1 MIHTVE
7 LRSKSSDFQSYLKL
21 QNNRDL
27 CHKYPGITITPWLI
41 GTEEGKKQYKL
52 KAKINLRRTIE
63 PDNPLGIYS
72 GQNAALIL
80 DAINQAFTE
89 LDLPTVTAW
98 TLSRVDFTI
107 DIKTQHLSQYLDIL
121 AHGDHKNRPLHKDN
135 GLYIPYS
142 SRGITVNFYSKA
154 AEQEARDRDAAEQ
167 ARDILRLEVECHDKK
182 LMTMFSEAKLSRDL
196 ASLLMV
202 DGGSPLI
209 QMVNNTVGK
218 ELIKITGLCDHI
230 SKAAAIARIK
240 ETHGLQ
246 NRTKSQLVQLLDRI
260 NRKNGSV
267 SISRERWPEAAG
279 VTQRAFADRMN
290 AFFRMG
296 INPICLPS
304 DSPVE
309 PLESLYQL
317 YLTALLEECSTT
329 E

>member
-7 LRSKSSDFQSYLKL
+7 LRSKSSDFQSYLKF

-27 CHKYPGITITPWLI
+27 CHRYPGITITPWLI
-41 GTEEGKKQYKL
+41 GNEAGKKQYKL

-80 DAINQAFTE
+80 EAINQAFTE
-89 LDLPTVTAW
+89 LELPTVTAW

-107 DIKTQHLSQYLDIL
+107 DIRTPYLSQYLDIL
-121 AHGDHKNRPLHKDN
+121 AHGDHKSKPMYSAD

-142 SRGITVNFYSKA
+142 DRGVTVNFYSKE
-154 AEQEARDRDAAEQ
+154 AEQQARNSNAAEQ
-167 ARDILRLEVECHDKK
+167 ARDVLRLEVECHDKK
-182 LMTMFSEAKLSRDL
+182 LMTMFSDAHISRDL
-196 ASLLMV
+196 SSLLMV

-209 QMVNNTVGK
+209 QMINDTIGK
-218 ELIKITGLCDHI
+218 ELIKIAGECDHI
-230 SKAAAIARIK
+230 SKAAAIEKITKSTR
-240 ETHGLQ
+240 LQ
-246 NRTKSQLVQLLDRI
+246 NRTKSHLVEILDRV
-260 NRKNGSV
+260 NRKNGS
-267 SISRERWPEAAG
+267 IRIARERWTRDAG
-279 VTQRAFADRMN
+279 VTKRTFTDRMGVLY
-290 AFFRMG
+290 RMG
-296 INPICLPS
+296 INPVCAPS

-317 YLTALLEECSTT
+317 YLTALLEECAR